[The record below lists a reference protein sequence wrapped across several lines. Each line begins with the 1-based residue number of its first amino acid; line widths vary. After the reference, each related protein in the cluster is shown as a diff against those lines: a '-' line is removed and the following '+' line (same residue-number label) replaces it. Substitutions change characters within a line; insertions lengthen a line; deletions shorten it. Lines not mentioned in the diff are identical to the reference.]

1 MTLDMT
7 RFVARYLVEA
17 RGHLTTI
24 TRGLPA
30 LQHGCC
36 DRETI
41 HALFVSAHTIKG
53 GAGML
58 KLKPIAELADHLEEA
73 LSALLEGRVPPSG
86 RLADLLGSAAAAI
99 ETRLDAAA
107 AGVAL
112 ADADQTLCAAL
123 ARAAAGED

>member
-73 LSALLEGRVPPSG
+73 LSALLEGRVPLEGSVWRQPC
-86 RLADLLGSAAAAI
+86 LLGPMLRRILFCNLYFLPPSF
-99 ETRLDAAA
+99 
-107 AGVAL
+107 
-112 ADADQTLCAAL
+112 
-123 ARAAAGED
+123 